1 MKTFA
6 SLFTSLVLTAAMLTG
21 CGCTNRN
28 GGMTAPSTML
38 PTTEETT
45 MTTSRPTEMTT
56 EPTGVTGTDETVNHG
71 NGPLVE
77 ESTASTDV
85 SGETTLPGANG
96 RSMPIK

>member
-1 MKTFA
+1 MKSFA
-6 SLFTSLVLTAAMLTG
+6 SLFMSLVISAAMLTG

-28 GGMTAPSTML
+28 GAATTPTTLM

-45 MTTSRPTEMTT
+45 MPTSRPTEFT
-56 EPTGVTGTDETVNHG
+56 EPTGTLGTDETVNHG

-85 SGETTLPGANG
+85 SGETTLPGADG